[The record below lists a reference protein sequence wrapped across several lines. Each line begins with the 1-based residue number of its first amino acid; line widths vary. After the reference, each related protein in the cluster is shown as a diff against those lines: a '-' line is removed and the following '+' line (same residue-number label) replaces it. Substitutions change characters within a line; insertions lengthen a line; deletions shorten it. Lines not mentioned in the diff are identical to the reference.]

1 METLIEKLNLKRQMI
16 LLAVVAIMGFFPM
29 TLLGVLAVTGKIKPP
44 DYWTVSGLLLLAGIV
59 VMFAFATYLGKRAG
73 NRAYTIVMAM
83 KSMAA
88 GDLTNAVRLKGKDEF
103 SWMAYEYDSSRK
115 SVEKLVRNV
124 TNTALQLADASER
137 LSVITRDSLE
147 RVNTQ
152 KTRTDEVVAA
162 MSNMS
167 STVKDV
173 ADNAAGASDAAQAAD
188 RESLAG
194 REVVT
199 QVGASIE
206 SLAHDVEKSMQ
217 VIQIVETESRK
228 IGMVMDVI
236 RGIAEQTN
244 LLALNAAIEAARAGE
259 HGRGFAVVA
268 DEVRTLAQRTQQS
281 TQEIQKMIERLQAE
295 SGNAVHV
302 MTEERNRAQESVQQA
317 GRAAVSL
324 SSITTVVNTITDM
337 NAKIASAAR
346 QQAGMAEEI
355 NRNMGAI
362 SEISDKNASAA
373 DETANSAGN
382 LAQQASQL
390 EELVSKF
397 KV

>member
-1 METLIEKLNLKRQMI
+1 LETLIEKFNLKRQMI

-29 TLLGVLAVTGKIKPP
+29 TLLGVFAVTGKIKPP
-44 DYWTVSGLLLLAGIV
+44 DYWTVAGLLLLTGIV
-59 VMFAFATYLGKRAG
+59 VMFTFATYLGKRAG

-115 SVEKLVRNV
+115 SVEKLIQNV
-124 TNTALQLADASER
+124 TGTAKQLADASEH
-137 LSVITRDSLE
+137 LSGITRDSLE
-147 RVNTQ
+147 RVNSQ

-167 STVKDV
+167 SMVEEV

-199 QVGASIE
+199 KVGATIE

-217 VIQIVETESRK
+217 VIQIVETESRN

-281 TQEIQKMIERLQAE
+281 TQEIQKMIERLQTE
-295 SGNAVHV
+295 SGNAVRV

-317 GRAAVSL
+317 EQAAVSL

-337 NAKIASAAR
+337 NAKIAGAAR

-362 SEISDKNASAA
+362 SGISDQNASAA
-373 DETANSAGN
+373 NETANSAGN
-382 LAQQASQL
+382 LAQQASHL